1 MIRIY
6 RELIGILSLIFGIM
20 IIVIPDVIGYL
31 IGGYLLIFGILT
43 LIGKRL

>member
-1 MIRIY
+1 VIRIY